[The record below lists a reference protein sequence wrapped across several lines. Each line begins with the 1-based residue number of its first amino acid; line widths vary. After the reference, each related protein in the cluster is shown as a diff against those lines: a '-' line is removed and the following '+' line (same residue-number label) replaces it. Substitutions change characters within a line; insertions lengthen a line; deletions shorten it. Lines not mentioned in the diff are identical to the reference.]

1 MVVFS
6 FLLGFLVCISLIFL
20 KKTKFDKTQKS
31 QFWDKNGWE
40 SPLKLIVLLTLNYI
54 YKAGMGRAIFS

>member
-6 FLLGFLVCISLIFL
+6 FLLFFLVCISLIFL

-40 SPLKLIVLLTLNYI
+40 SPLNGTPQKFQ
-54 YKAGMGRAIFS
+54 GFQ